1 MTVRYT
7 GNGGIAPVYECKGRW
22 EYGVKATCTTVSAT
36 IIDKAVSNRLM
47 QVMQPAELELA
58 IEVMDKL
65 LEEADDADKGW
76 RLSLERAKYEVDR
89 AERQYQLVE
98 PENRLVAR
106 SLESRW
112 NEKLAELTRIE
123 EEYAKYRSRQS
134 WRPTEQDKKMIFSLS
149 KELPRIWNAQT
160 TTAKEKKRILR
171 VLIEDVTVFAEPR
184 QPDVRLGI
192 RWRNHYSEEIYT
204 TKPLPKGTARKHT
217 QETVDL
223 VRKLSATL
231 TDSQIVDHLNESG
244 LHTPEGRNFTVD
256 SIKWIRYKNQI
267 PALSMHHKG
276 LSVKEVAARF
286 NVGTDTVYYWINRGV
301 LEAKKAAPGWPWDI
315 QIDENKEAELR
326 EWVQK
331 SGHITKT
338 KAR

>member
-1 MTVRYT
+1 
-7 GNGGIAPVYECKGRW
+7 
-22 EYGVKATCTTVSAT
+22 
-36 IIDKAVSNRLM
+36 
-47 QVMQPAELELA
+47 
-58 IEVMDKL
+58 
-65 LEEADDADKGW
+65 
-76 RLSLERAKYEVDR
+76 
-89 AERQYQLVE
+89 
-98 PENRLVAR
+98 
-106 SLESRW
+106 
-112 NEKLAELTRIE
+112 
-123 EEYAKYRSRQS
+123 
-134 WRPTEQDKKMIFSLS
+134 MIFSLA